1 MSEKLLVFNG
11 INGATGDYG
20 LPPMTG
26 ADLATFIRGE
36 GKPEN
41 LNELRFRYKSKTEAN
56 LGVKEGVDP
65 KKLGEAG
72 WGVIF
77 AHDAD
82 PAVKEALTDLIA
94 LRQGQA
100 GDHFR
105 LYEGPAGYR
114 RGKDTK
120 GSFLARNGVGPGPAD
135 PEKVPYYLL
144 IVGSPDAIPYRFQY
158 ELDVQY
164 AVGRIHFDTLQEYAN
179 YAASVVTAEKDGVKL
194 PRRATFFGVANPGDG
209 ATTLS
214 TTELIE
220 PLCATFTAKAPD
232 WQIDPV
238 MRDNAL
244 KARLK
249 ALLGGPETP
258 ALLVTAS
265 HGMEFPLNDPR
276 QLPHQGALLCQDWP
290 GRDAWGRKPIGQ
302 DFYFAGDDL
311 AADANLLGLL
321 AFFFACYG
329 AGTPELDEFSKQA
342 FKDRMPIA
350 PFSFMANL
358 PKKMLGNPRGG
369 ALAVIGHIERAWTF
383 SFDWPDAGAQTTVFE
398 GTLQRLLEGHPVG
411 SALEYFNERYAE
423 LSTVLSN
430 ELEDIEF
437 GKQIDPYEL
446 ADIWTAN
453 NDARGYAIIG
463 DPAVRLPVAQAGEN
477 PASRPV
483 IQVKAMPATPLSPA
497 PAAPGVADAVAA
509 STTAPGPAIGQA
521 PTGGRTPAAM
531 SFAAGE
537 QKAPAASLPVEG
549 DALKTLTVS
558 TYAAPNVADAAGA
571 ELVARTR
578 VSLTGDAETFL
589 PAALA
594 AERAAYLELHRALVK
609 DALEARLAY
618 LKLVARTTGD

>member
-1 MSEKLLVFNG
+1 MSEKLLHFNG

-26 ADLATFIRGE
+26 ADLAAFIRGE
-36 GKPEN
+36 AKPEN
-41 LNELRFRYKSKTEAN
+41 LNELRFRHNQKTEKT

-65 KKLGEAG
+65 KNLNEAG
-72 WGVIF
+72 WGIIF

-94 LRQGQA
+94 LRKEQA
-100 GDHFR
+100 GEHFR
-105 LYEGPAGYR
+105 LYEGADGYR
-114 RGKDTK
+114 RK
-120 GSFLARNGVGPGPAD
+120 GHQVQLPGPSWRRPGPAD
-135 PEKVPYYLL
+135 PDKVPYYLL

-164 AVGRIHFDTLQEYAN
+164 AVGRIQFDTLQEYAN
-179 YAASVVTAEKDGVKL
+179 YAASVHAAEKDGVKL
-194 PRRATFFGVANPGDG
+194 PRRAAFFGVANPGDD
-209 ATTLS
+209 TTKL
-214 TTELIE
+214 TTKELIE
-220 PLCATFTAKAPD
+220 PLSATFAAKAAS

-238 MRDNAL
+238 LRDNAV

-258 ALLVTAS
+258 ALLVTGS
-265 HGMEFPLNDPR
+265 HGMEFPLNDSR
-276 QLPHQGALLCQDWP
+276 QLPHQGALLCRDWP
-290 GRDAWGRKPIGQ
+290 GRDAWGKNPIGQ

-311 AADANLLGLL
+311 AGDANLLGML

-329 AGTPELDEFSKQA
+329 AGTPQLDEFSKQA

-350 PFSFMANL
+350 PFPFMADL
-358 PKKMLGNPRGG
+358 PKKMLGHPRGG

-383 SFDWPDAGAQTTVFE
+383 SFDWPGAGAQTTVFE
-398 GTLQRLLEGHPVG
+398 STLQRLLEGHPVG
-411 SALEYFNERYAE
+411 SALEFFNERYAE
-423 LSTVLSN
+423 LATVLSN
-430 ELEDIEF
+430 ELEEIGF
-437 GKQIDPYEL
+437 GKQVDPYDL
-446 ADIWTAN
+446 AEMWTSN
-453 NDARGYAIIG
+453 NDARGYAIVG

-483 IQVKAMPATPLSPA
+483 IQVKTMPATPFSPA
-497 PAAPGVADAVAA
+497 TGAPGVAGAMPG
-509 STTAPGPAIGQA
+509 TTSAPGPAIGQA
-521 PTGGRTPAAM
+521 PTGGKTPAAM
-531 SFAAGE
+531 SLAAGE
-537 QKAPAASLPVEG
+537 QKAPAAPLTVEG
-549 DALKTLTVS
+549 DALKTVIVS

-578 VSLTGDAETFL
+578 VSLAGDAEMVL

-594 AERAAYLELHRALVK
+594 AERAPYLELHRALVK